1 METMID
7 SISRYTASL
16 EQRLSALESA
26 LTVLQTQWAVAQTKE
41 REQEAIIASLAAKN
55 SMLQS
60 CISAQEERIAAL
72 EKAFADGEWVEI
84 PEEIPA
90 EAVEEP
96 IAEEPIVE
104 EPIAEEPI
112 VEEPIAE
119 EPIAEEPVAEEPI
132 AEEPI
137 AEEPVAEE
145 PIAEEPVAEEPV
157 VEEPIAE
164 EPVADEEKV
173 AAEESVAP
181 KANLYGKPVDDI
193 KQAIALGDRFL
204 FQRELFRQNVEL
216 MQRTFADINALH
228 SFNEAIAY
236 LDKHFDWDKESNTY
250 ALFLTALHRRFS

>member
-1 METMID
+1 MSDFLQSLTE
-7 SISRYTASL
+7 YTASL

-26 LTVLQTQWAVAQTKE
+26 LSVLQTQWSMAQTKE

-72 EKAFADGEWVEI
+72 EKAFADGEWAEI
-84 PEEIPA
+84 PEEMPTEVA
-90 EAVEEP
+90 EEP
-96 IAEEPIVE
+96 VAEEPIVD
-104 EPIAEEPI
+104 EPIVDEPI

-119 EPIAEEPVAEEPI
+119 EPIAEEPIAVEPIVEEPI
-132 AEEPI
+132 
-137 AEEPVAEE
+137 
-145 PIAEEPVAEEPV
+145 

-204 FQRELFRQNVEL
+204 FQRELFHQNVEL

-228 SFNEAIAY
+228 SFDEAITY

>member
-1 METMID
+1 MSDFLQSLTE
-7 SISRYTASL
+7 YTASL

-26 LTVLQTQWAVAQTKE
+26 LSVLQTQWAVAQTKE
-41 REQEAIIASLAAKN
+41 KEQEAIIASLAAKN

-72 EKAFADGEWVEI
+72 EKAFADGEWVEM

-90 EAVEEP
+90 EAAEEPVAEEPIVEEP
-96 IAEEPIVE
+96 IVDEPIVE

-112 VEEPIAE
+112 VDEPIAE
-119 EPIAEEPVAEEPI
+119 EPIIEEPVAEEPI
-132 AEEPI
+132 VDEPI
-137 AEEPVAEE
+137 VEEPV
-145 PIAEEPVAEEPV
+145 
-157 VEEPIAE
+157 AE

-236 LDKHFDWDKESNTY
+236 LDKRFDWDKESNTY

>member
-1 METMID
+1 MSDFLQSLTE
-7 SISRYTASL
+7 YTASL

-26 LTVLQTQWAVAQTKE
+26 LSVMQTQWALAQTKE

-55 SMLQS
+55 NMLQS

-96 IAEEPIVE
+96 IAEEPI
-104 EPIAEEPI
+104 
-112 VEEPIAE
+112 
-119 EPIAEEPVAEEPI
+119 
-132 AEEPI
+132 
-137 AEEPVAEE
+137 
-145 PIAEEPVAEEPV
+145 
-157 VEEPIAE
+157 AE

-173 AAEESVAP
+173 AAEETVAP

-236 LDKHFDWDKESNTY
+236 LDRHFDWDKESNTY

>member
-1 METMID
+1 MSDFLQSLTE
-7 SISRYTASL
+7 YTASL

-26 LTVLQTQWAVAQTKE
+26 LSVLQTQWAVAQTKE
-41 REQEAIIASLAAKN
+41 KEQEAIIASLAAKN

-84 PEEIPA
+84 PEVIPT
-90 EAVEEP
+90 EA
-96 IAEEPIVE
+96 
-104 EPIAEEPI
+104 
-112 VEEPIAE
+112 
-119 EPIAEEPVAEEPI
+119 AEEPI

-137 AEEPVAEE
+137 IDEPIVEEPIVEEPMAEE
-145 PIAEEPVAEEPV
+145 PII
-157 VEEPIAE
+157 EEPIAVEPIIEEPIVE
-164 EPVADEEKV
+164 EPVADEGKV
-173 AAEESVAP
+173 VAEESVAP

-228 SFNEAIAY
+228 SFDEAITY
-236 LDKHFDWDKESNTY
+236 INKHFDWDKESNTY

>member
-1 METMID
+1 MSDFLQSLTE
-7 SISRYTASL
+7 YTASL

-26 LTVLQTQWAVAQTKE
+26 LSVLQTQWAVAQTKE

-60 CISAQEERIAAL
+60 CISAQEERISAL

-84 PEEIPA
+84 PEKIPA
-90 EAVEEP
+90 EA
-96 IAEEPIVE
+96 
-104 EPIAEEPI
+104 
-112 VEEPIAE
+112 
-119 EPIAEEPVAEEPI
+119 AEEPVAEEPI

-137 AEEPVAEE
+137 AEEPIVEEPIVDEPIVEEPIVEESVAEE
-145 PIAEEPVAEEPV
+145 PIVEEPIVEEPIVEEPVAG
-157 VEEPIAE
+157 
-164 EPVADEEKV
+164 EEKV
-173 AAEESVAP
+173 VAEETVAP

-236 LDKHFDWDKESNTY
+236 LDKRFDWDKESNTY

>member
-1 METMID
+1 MAALID

-16 EQRLSALESA
+16 EQRFSALESA
-26 LTVLQTQWAVAQTKE
+26 LSVLQTQWAVAQTKE

-90 EAVEEP
+90 EA
-96 IAEEPIVE
+96 
-104 EPIAEEPI
+104 
-112 VEEPIAE
+112 
-119 EPIAEEPVAEEPI
+119 AEEPI

-137 AEEPVAEE
+137 AEEPIAEE
-145 PIAEEPVAEEPV
+145 PIVDEPIVEEPVAEEPV
-157 VEEPIAE
+157 AE
-164 EPVADEEKV
+164 EEKV

-236 LDKHFDWDKESNTY
+236 LDRHFDWDKESNTY

>member
-1 METMID
+1 MSDFLQSLTE
-7 SISRYTASL
+7 YTASL

-26 LTVLQTQWAVAQTKE
+26 LSVLQTQWTMAQTKE

-96 IAEEPIVE
+96 IAEEPIAE

-132 AEEPI
+132 
-137 AEEPVAEE
+137 
-145 PIAEEPVAEEPV
+145 
-157 VEEPIAE
+157 
-164 EPVADEEKV
+164 ADEEKV

-236 LDKHFDWDKESNTY
+236 LDRHFDWDKESNTY

>member
-1 METMID
+1 MSDFLQSLTE
-7 SISRYTASL
+7 YTASL

-26 LTVLQTQWAVAQTKE
+26 LSVMQTQWAVAQTKE
-41 REQEAIIASLAAKN
+41 KEQEAVIASLEAKN
-55 SMLQS
+55 NSLQS
-60 CISAQEERIAAL
+60 CITAQEERIAAL

-84 PEEIPA
+84 PEEIPG

-96 IAEEPIVE
+96 IADEPIVDEPIVE
-104 EPIAEEPI
+104 EPIAEEP
-112 VEEPIAE
+112 V
-119 EPIAEEPVAEEPI
+119 
-132 AEEPI
+132 
-137 AEEPVAEE
+137 
-145 PIAEEPVAEEPV
+145 
-157 VEEPIAE
+157 AE

-204 FQRELFRQNVEL
+204 FQRELFHQNVEL

-228 SFNEAIAY
+228 SFDEAIAY

>member
-1 METMID
+1 MSDFLQSLTE
-7 SISRYTASL
+7 YTASL

-26 LTVLQTQWAVAQTKE
+26 LSVLQTQWTMAQTKE

-96 IAEEPIVE
+96 IAEEPI
-104 EPIAEEPI
+104 
-112 VEEPIAE
+112 AE
-119 EPIAEEPVAEEPI
+119 EPIA
-132 AEEPI
+132 
-137 AEEPVAEE
+137 
-145 PIAEEPVAEEPV
+145 
-157 VEEPIAE
+157 EEPIAE

-236 LDKHFDWDKESNTY
+236 LDKRFDWDKESNTY

>member
-1 METMID
+1 MSD
-7 SISRYTASL
+7 FLQSITDYTASL

-26 LTVLQTQWAVAQTKE
+26 LSVLQTQWTMAQTKE

-96 IAEEPIVE
+96 IAEEPIVD
-104 EPIAEEPI
+104 EPI
-112 VEEPIAE
+112 V
-119 EPIAEEPVAEEPI
+119 EEPVAEEPI

-137 AEEPVAEE
+137 IEE
-145 PIAEEPVAEEPV
+145 PI
-157 VEEPIAE
+157 VEEPIVE
-164 EPVADEEKV
+164 EPIVDEEKV
-173 AAEESVAP
+173 VAEETVAP

-228 SFNEAIAY
+228 SFDEAIAY
-236 LDKHFDWDKESNTY
+236 LDRHFDWDKESNTY

>member
-1 METMID
+1 MSDFLQSLTE
-7 SISRYTASL
+7 YTASL

-26 LTVLQTQWAVAQTKE
+26 LSVLQTQWTMAQTKE

-55 SMLQS
+55 NMLQS

-72 EKAFADGEWVEI
+72 EKAFADGEWAEI
-84 PEEIPA
+84 PEEMPT
-90 EAVEEP
+90 EV
-96 IAEEPIVE
+96 
-104 EPIAEEPI
+104 
-112 VEEPIAE
+112 
-119 EPIAEEPVAEEPI
+119 AEEPVAEEPI
-132 AEEPI
+132 VDEPI
-137 AEEPVAEE
+137 VDE
-145 PIAEEPVAEEPV
+145 PI
-157 VEEPIAE
+157 VEEPIIEEPIIE

-173 AAEESVAP
+173 VAEETVAP

-228 SFNEAIAY
+228 SFDEAITY
-236 LDKHFDWDKESNTY
+236 LDKRFDWDKESNTY

>member
-1 METMID
+1 MSDFLQSLTE
-7 SISRYTASL
+7 YTASL

-26 LTVLQTQWAVAQTKE
+26 LSVLQTQWTMAQTKE

-96 IAEEPIVE
+96 IAEEPI
-104 EPIAEEPI
+104 AEEPI
-112 VEEPIAE
+112 VEEPIVEESIVE
-119 EPIAEEPVAEEPI
+119 EPIVEEPIVEEPIVEEPVAG
-132 AEEPI
+132 
-137 AEEPVAEE
+137 
-145 PIAEEPVAEEPV
+145 
-157 VEEPIAE
+157 
-164 EPVADEEKV
+164 EEKV
-173 AAEESVAP
+173 VAEESVAP

-236 LDKHFDWDKESNTY
+236 LDKRFDWDKESNTY

>member
-1 METMID
+1 MSDFLQSLTE
-7 SISRYTASL
+7 YTASL
-16 EQRLSALESA
+16 ELRLSALESA
-26 LTVLQTQWAVAQTKE
+26 LSVLQTQWAVAQTKE
-41 REQEAIIASLAAKN
+41 KEQEAVIASLAAKN

-90 EAVEEP
+90 EAAEEP
-96 IAEEPIVE
+96 IAEEPIVD
-104 EPIAEEPI
+104 EPIADEPIVEESIVEEPI
-112 VEEPIAE
+112 VEEPV
-119 EPIAEEPVAEEPI
+119 AEEPVAEEPI

-137 AEEPVAEE
+137 VDE
-145 PIAEEPVAEEPV
+145 PI

-164 EPVADEEKV
+164 EEKV
-173 AAEESVAP
+173 ATEESVAP

-236 LDKHFDWDKESNTY
+236 LDKRFDWDKESNTY

>member
-1 METMID
+1 MSDFLQSLTE
-7 SISRYTASL
+7 YTASL

-26 LTVLQTQWAVAQTKE
+26 LSVLQTQWTMAQTKE

-96 IAEEPIVE
+96 IAEEPI
-104 EPIAEEPI
+104 AEEPI

-119 EPIAEEPVAEEPI
+119 EPIAEEPIVEEPI
-132 AEEPI
+132 VEEPI
-137 AEEPVAEE
+137 VEE
-145 PIAEEPVAEEPV
+145 PIVEEPVAEEPV
-157 VEEPIAE
+157 AG
-164 EPVADEEKV
+164 EEKV
-173 AAEESVAP
+173 VAEETVAP

-236 LDKHFDWDKESNTY
+236 LDRHFDWDKESNTY

>member
-1 METMID
+1 MSDFLQSLTE
-7 SISRYTASL
+7 YTASL

-26 LTVLQTQWAVAQTKE
+26 LSVLQTQWAVAQTKE
-41 REQEAIIASLAAKN
+41 KEQEAIIASLAAKN

-96 IAEEPIVE
+96 IAEEPIAE

-119 EPIAEEPVAEEPI
+119 EPIIEEPI

-137 AEEPVAEE
+137 VDEPIVEEPV
-145 PIAEEPVAEEPV
+145 
-157 VEEPIAE
+157 AE

-236 LDKHFDWDKESNTY
+236 LDRHFDWDKESNTY

>member
-1 METMID
+1 MSDFLQSLTE
-7 SISRYTASL
+7 YTASL
-16 EQRLSALESA
+16 KQRLSALESA
-26 LTVLQTQWAVAQTKE
+26 LSVLQTQWAVAQTKE
-41 REQEAIIASLAAKN
+41 KEQEAIIASLAAKN

-96 IAEEPIVE
+96 IAEEPIVD
-104 EPIAEEPI
+104 EPIVEESIVEEPI
-112 VEEPIAE
+112 VEEP
-119 EPIAEEPVAEEPI
+119 V
-132 AEEPI
+132 

-145 PIAEEPVAEEPV
+145 PIAEEPVAN
-157 VEEPIAE
+157 
-164 EPVADEEKV
+164 EEKV
-173 AAEESVAP
+173 VAEETVAP

-236 LDKHFDWDKESNTY
+236 LDKRFDWDKESNTY

>member
-1 METMID
+1 MSDFLQSLTE
-7 SISRYTASL
+7 YTASL

-26 LTVLQTQWAVAQTKE
+26 LSVLQTQWTMAQTKE

-96 IAEEPIVE
+96 IAEEPIAE
-104 EPIAEEPI
+104 EPIAEEPIVDEPI

-119 EPIAEEPVAEEPI
+119 EPIAEEPVAN
-132 AEEPI
+132 
-137 AEEPVAEE
+137 
-145 PIAEEPVAEEPV
+145 
-157 VEEPIAE
+157 
-164 EPVADEEKV
+164 EEKV

-236 LDKHFDWDKESNTY
+236 LDRHFDWDKESNTY

>member
-1 METMID
+1 MSDFLQSLTE
-7 SISRYTASL
+7 YTASL

-26 LTVLQTQWAVAQTKE
+26 LSVLQTQWTMAQTKE

-90 EAVEEP
+90 EAAEEP
-96 IAEEPIVE
+96 ITEEPVAEEPIVD
-104 EPIAEEPI
+104 EPIVEESIVDEPI

-119 EPIAEEPVAEEPI
+119 EPIAEEPIV
-132 AEEPI
+132 
-137 AEEPVAEE
+137 
-145 PIAEEPVAEEPV
+145 
-157 VEEPIAE
+157 E

-173 AAEESVAP
+173 VAEETVAP

-228 SFNEAIAY
+228 SFDEAITY
-236 LDKHFDWDKESNTY
+236 LDKRFDWDKESNTY

>member
-1 METMID
+1 MSDFLQSLTE
-7 SISRYTASL
+7 YTASL

-26 LTVLQTQWAVAQTKE
+26 LSVLQTQWAVAQTKE
-41 REQEAIIASLAAKN
+41 KEQEAIIASLAAKN
-55 SMLQS
+55 NMLQS

-90 EAVEEP
+90 EA
-96 IAEEPIVE
+96 
-104 EPIAEEPI
+104 
-112 VEEPIAE
+112 
-119 EPIAEEPVAEEPI
+119 AEEPI

-137 AEEPVAEE
+137 AEEP
-145 PIAEEPVAEEPV
+145 I

-236 LDKHFDWDKESNTY
+236 LDRHFDWDKESNTY

>member
-1 METMID
+1 MSDFLQSLTE
-7 SISRYTASL
+7 YTASL

-26 LTVLQTQWAVAQTKE
+26 LSVLQTQWTMAQTKE

-96 IAEEPIVE
+96 IAEEPV
-104 EPIAEEPI
+104 
-112 VEEPIAE
+112 V
-119 EPIAEEPVAEEPI
+119 EEPVAN
-132 AEEPI
+132 
-137 AEEPVAEE
+137 
-145 PIAEEPVAEEPV
+145 
-157 VEEPIAE
+157 
-164 EPVADEEKV
+164 EEKV

-236 LDKHFDWDKESNTY
+236 LDRHFDWDKESNTY

>member
-1 METMID
+1 MSDFLQSLTE
-7 SISRYTASL
+7 YTASL

-26 LTVLQTQWAVAQTKE
+26 LSVLQTQWAVAQTKE
-41 REQEAIIASLAAKN
+41 KEQEAIIASLAAKN

-96 IAEEPIVE
+96 IVEEPIAVEPIVE

-112 VEEPIAE
+112 VDEPIAD
-119 EPIAEEPVAEEPI
+119 EPI
-132 AEEPI
+132 
-137 AEEPVAEE
+137 
-145 PIAEEPVAEEPV
+145 

-164 EPVADEEKV
+164 ELIAEEPIVDEPIVEEPVANEEKV

-236 LDKHFDWDKESNTY
+236 LDRHFDWDKESNTY

>member
-1 METMID
+1 MSDFLQSLTE
-7 SISRYTASL
+7 YTASL

-26 LTVLQTQWAVAQTKE
+26 LSVLQTQWTMAQTKE

-90 EAVEEP
+90 EAAEEP

-112 VEEPIAE
+112 VDEPI
-119 EPIAEEPVAEEPI
+119 
-132 AEEPI
+132 
-137 AEEPVAEE
+137 
-145 PIAEEPVAEEPV
+145 

-164 EPVADEEKV
+164 EEKV
-173 AAEESVAP
+173 ATEESVAP

-236 LDKHFDWDKESNTY
+236 LDKRFDWDKESNTY

>member
-1 METMID
+1 MSDFLQSLTE
-7 SISRYTASL
+7 YTASL

-26 LTVLQTQWAVAQTKE
+26 LSVLQTQWTMAQTKE

-72 EKAFADGEWVEI
+72 EKALADGEWVEI

-104 EPIAEEPI
+104 EPIVDEPIVEGPI

-119 EPIAEEPVAEEPI
+119 EPIIEEPIAEKPI

-137 AEEPVAEE
+137 AEEP
-145 PIAEEPVAEEPV
+145 I
-157 VEEPIAE
+157 
-164 EPVADEEKV
+164 ADEEKV

-236 LDKHFDWDKESNTY
+236 LDRHFDWDKESNTY

>member
-1 METMID
+1 MSDFLQSLTE
-7 SISRYTASL
+7 YTASL

-26 LTVLQTQWAVAQTKE
+26 LSVLQTQWTMAQTKE

-96 IAEEPIVE
+96 IAEEPIVD
-104 EPIAEEPI
+104 EPI
-112 VEEPIAE
+112 VEEH
-119 EPIAEEPVAEEPI
+119 IAEEPVA
-132 AEEPI
+132 
-137 AEEPVAEE
+137 
-145 PIAEEPVAEEPV
+145 
-157 VEEPIAE
+157 EEPIAE

-236 LDKHFDWDKESNTY
+236 LDRHFDWDKESNTY

>member
-1 METMID
+1 MSDFLQSLTE
-7 SISRYTASL
+7 YTASL

-26 LTVLQTQWAVAQTKE
+26 LSVLQTQWTMAQTKE

-90 EAVEEP
+90 EAVEGP
-96 IAEEPIVE
+96 IAE

-112 VEEPIAE
+112 VEEPITE
-119 EPIAEEPVAEEPI
+119 EPIAEEPVAKEPI

-137 AEEPVAEE
+137 IEEPVAEE
-145 PIAEEPVAEEPV
+145 SIVEQPIAEEPIV
-157 VEEPIAE
+157 E
-164 EPVADEEKV
+164 EPVANEEKV

-236 LDKHFDWDKESNTY
+236 LDRHFDWDKESNTY

>member
-1 METMID
+1 MSDFLQSLTE
-7 SISRYTASL
+7 YTASL

-26 LTVLQTQWAVAQTKE
+26 LSVLQTQWTMAQTKE

-96 IAEEPIVE
+96 IVEEPIVE

-112 VEEPIAE
+112 VEEP
-119 EPIAEEPVAEEPI
+119 VVEEPI

-137 AEEPVAEE
+137 
-145 PIAEEPVAEEPV
+145 
-157 VEEPIAE
+157 VEEPIVEEPVAE

-181 KANLYGKPVDDI
+181 KVNLYGKPVDDI

-236 LDKHFDWDKESNTY
+236 LDRHFDWDKESNTY

>member
-1 METMID
+1 MSDFLQSLTE
-7 SISRYTASL
+7 YTASL

-26 LTVLQTQWAVAQTKE
+26 LSVLQTQWAVAQTKE

-96 IAEEPIVE
+96 IAEEPI
-104 EPIAEEPI
+104 AEEPI
-112 VEEPIAE
+112 VEKPIA
-119 EPIAEEPVAEEPI
+119 
-132 AEEPI
+132 
-137 AEEPVAEE
+137 
-145 PIAEEPVAEEPV
+145 
-157 VEEPIAE
+157 EEPIAE

-173 AAEESVAP
+173 VAEESVAP

-236 LDKHFDWDKESNTY
+236 LDRHFDWDKESNTY

>member
-1 METMID
+1 MSDFLQSLTE
-7 SISRYTASL
+7 YTASL

-26 LTVLQTQWAVAQTKE
+26 LSVMQTQWAVAQTKE

-72 EKAFADGEWVEI
+72 EKAFADGEWVEM

-96 IAEEPIVE
+96 V
-104 EPIAEEPI
+104 
-112 VEEPIAE
+112 
-119 EPIAEEPVAEEPI
+119 AEEPVAEEPI
-132 AEEPI
+132 VDEPIVEEPIVEKPI
-137 AEEPVAEE
+137 AEEP
-145 PIAEEPVAEEPV
+145 IIEEPVAN
-157 VEEPIAE
+157 
-164 EPVADEEKV
+164 EEKV

-181 KANLYGKPVDDI
+181 KTNLYGKPVDDI

-236 LDKHFDWDKESNTY
+236 LDRHFDWDKESNTY

>member
-1 METMID
+1 MSDFLQSLTE
-7 SISRYTASL
+7 YTASL

-26 LTVLQTQWAVAQTKE
+26 LSVLQTQWTMAQTKE

-55 SMLQS
+55 NMLQS

-96 IAEEPIVE
+96 IAEEPI
-104 EPIAEEPI
+104 
-112 VEEPIAE
+112 
-119 EPIAEEPVAEEPI
+119 AEEPVAEEPI

-137 AEEPVAEE
+137 SEEPIVEEPIVEEPVAEE
-145 PIAEEPVAEEPV
+145 PIVEEPI

-236 LDKHFDWDKESNTY
+236 LDRHFDWDKETKTY
-250 ALFLTALHRRFS
+250 KHVLPALHRRIS

>member
-1 METMID
+1 MSDFLQSLTE
-7 SISRYTASL
+7 YTATL

-26 LTVLQTQWAVAQTKE
+26 LSVLQTQWAVAQTKE
-41 REQEAIIASLAAKN
+41 KEQEAIIASLAAKN

-96 IAEEPIVE
+96 IAEEPIAE

-112 VEEPIAE
+112 VEEPIV
-119 EPIAEEPVAEEPI
+119 EEPVAG
-132 AEEPI
+132 
-137 AEEPVAEE
+137 
-145 PIAEEPVAEEPV
+145 
-157 VEEPIAE
+157 
-164 EPVADEEKV
+164 EEKV

-228 SFNEAIAY
+228 SFNEAITY
-236 LDKHFDWDKESNTY
+236 LDKRFDWDKESNTY

>member
-1 METMID
+1 MSDFLQSLTE
-7 SISRYTASL
+7 YTASL

-26 LTVLQTQWAVAQTKE
+26 LSVLQTQWTMAQTKE

-84 PEEIPA
+84 PPIVDEPI
-90 EAVEEP
+90 VEES
-96 IAEEPIVE
+96 IVE

-112 VEEPIAE
+112 VEEPI
-119 EPIAEEPVAEEPI
+119 
-132 AEEPI
+132 
-137 AEEPVAEE
+137 
-145 PIAEEPVAEEPV
+145 
-157 VEEPIAE
+157 VEEPIVEEPIVEEPIVE

-173 AAEESVAP
+173 AAEETVAP

-216 MQRTFADINALH
+216 MQRTFVDINALH

-236 LDKHFDWDKESNTY
+236 LDRHFDWDKESNTY

>member
-1 METMID
+1 MSDFLQSLTE
-7 SISRYTASL
+7 YTASL

-26 LTVLQTQWAVAQTKE
+26 LSVLQTQWTMAQTKE

-96 IAEEPIVE
+96 IAEEPIAEEPIAE

-119 EPIAEEPVAEEPI
+119 EPIV
-132 AEEPI
+132 
-137 AEEPVAEE
+137 
-145 PIAEEPVAEEPV
+145 
-157 VEEPIAE
+157 E

-236 LDKHFDWDKESNTY
+236 LDKRFDWDKESNTY

>member
-1 METMID
+1 MSDFLQSLTE
-7 SISRYTASL
+7 YTASL

-26 LTVLQTQWAVAQTKE
+26 LSVLQTQWTMAQTKE

-72 EKAFADGEWVEI
+72 EKALADGEWVEI

-104 EPIAEEPI
+104 EPIVDEPIVEGPI

-119 EPIAEEPVAEEPI
+119 EPIIEEPIAEKPI

-137 AEEPVAEE
+137 AEEP
-145 PIAEEPVAEEPV
+145 I
-157 VEEPIAE
+157 
-164 EPVADEEKV
+164 ADEEKV

-236 LDKHFDWDKESNTY
+236 LDKRFDWDKESNTY

>member
-1 METMID
+1 MSDFLQSLTE
-7 SISRYTASL
+7 YTASL

-26 LTVLQTQWAVAQTKE
+26 LSVLQTQWSMAQTKE

-96 IAEEPIVE
+96 IAEEPIAE

-119 EPIAEEPVAEEPI
+119 EPIVEDPV
-132 AEEPI
+132 
-137 AEEPVAEE
+137 
-145 PIAEEPVAEEPV
+145 
-157 VEEPIAE
+157 AE

-173 AAEESVAP
+173 VAEETVAP

>member
-1 METMID
+1 MSDFLQSLTE
-7 SISRYTASL
+7 YTASL

-26 LTVLQTQWAVAQTKE
+26 LSVLQTQWTMAQTKE

-90 EAVEEP
+90 EAAEEPIAEEPFAEEPIAEEP

-104 EPIAEEPI
+104 EPI
-112 VEEPIAE
+112 
-119 EPIAEEPVAEEPI
+119 
-132 AEEPI
+132 
-137 AEEPVAEE
+137 
-145 PIAEEPVAEEPV
+145 

-236 LDKHFDWDKESNTY
+236 LDRHFDWDKESNTY

>member
-1 METMID
+1 MSDFLQSLTE
-7 SISRYTASL
+7 YTASL

-26 LTVLQTQWAVAQTKE
+26 LSVLQTQWAVAQTKE

-96 IAEEPIVE
+96 IAEEPI
-104 EPIAEEPI
+104 AEEPI
-112 VEEPIAE
+112 VEEPIVEESIVE
-119 EPIAEEPVAEEPI
+119 EPIVEEPIVEEPVAG
-132 AEEPI
+132 
-137 AEEPVAEE
+137 
-145 PIAEEPVAEEPV
+145 
-157 VEEPIAE
+157 
-164 EPVADEEKV
+164 EEKV
-173 AAEESVAP
+173 VAEESVAP

-236 LDKHFDWDKESNTY
+236 LDKRFDWDKESNTY